1 MRRSNISFPYLMLLI
16 SFPSMA
22 MGMLIYPEQTVAAS
36 LTAIAIWWDI
46 LFPAL
51 FPFFV
56 MTELMLG
63 LGIVHCLATLMDPL
77 MKPLFRVSGS
87 GGFVMAMGF
96 ASGYPVGAKLSSELW
111 HAGLLGKKECQRLIA
126 FTTTADPIFLIGAV
140 SIGFFHDISLAPL
153 IASAHYGGALVL
165 GIVMRWADSGEQS
178 ISAIHP
184 PMRQPRGQT
193 ILQRAFIAMHSAR
206 IKDGRSVGTL
216 LFDGIRNGLKLIIV
230 IGGLVTFFSVMI
242 QLLTQWHVFS
252 GLQFIFGAL
261 LALLQIPSAIATP
274 LVNGIFEVTLGASL
288 AGNLDQAIPLQYKV
302 AIASFVLAWAGFS
315 VHAQIMSLV
324 APIQL
329 KYLPFAIAK
338 LVHGVI
344 AALISYLMWDIFKV

>member
-1 MRRSNISFPYLMLLI
+1 MRGSNISFPYIISLI
-16 SFPSMA
+16 SFPLMA
-22 MGMLIYPEQTVAAS
+22 MGMLVYPEQTVNAS

-56 MTELMLG
+56 ITELMLG
-63 LGIVHCLATLMDPL
+63 LGIVHCLATLLDPL

-140 SIGFFHDISLAPL
+140 SIGFFRDISLAPL
-153 IASAHYGGALVL
+153 IAVAHYGGALVL
-165 GIVMRWADSGEQS
+165 GILMRWTDSEEHL
-178 ISAIHP
+178 IAANNT
-184 PMRQPRGQT
+184 PMRQPRRQP
-193 ILQRAFIAMHSAR
+193 ILQRAFIAMHTAR
-206 IKDGRSVGTL
+206 ITDGRSVGTL

-230 IGGLVTFFSVMI
+230 IGGLVIFFSVMI
-242 QLLTQWHVFS
+242 QLLMQWHVLS
-252 GLQFIFGAL
+252 GLQFIAGAMF
-261 LALLQIPSAIATP
+261 ALLQIPSAIATP
-274 LVNGIFEVTLGASL
+274 LVNGIFEVTLGARM
-288 AGNLDQAIPLQYKV
+288 AGSLDQSIPLQYKV
-302 AIASFVLAWAGFS
+302 AIASFVLAWAGLS

-329 KYLPFAIAK
+329 KYLPFAVAK
-338 LVHGVI
+338 LAHGLI
-344 AALISYLMWDIFKV
+344 SALISYFLWDIFKV